1 MTTRAL
7 DRYSCVCAALSN
19 RSWRNSSLIIAACII
34 VLGAFLS
41 GCAGVTSAKGGSTT
55 ATNSDTT
62 TSDASGT
69 LSVSPAA
76 VSFGNVAVG
85 SISNQSLSVTNSGS
99 VALTISQVTVTGA
112 GFTVGGASL
121 PLTLSPGNSFTF
133 TASFDPTTAGDVSGS
148 FSIVSPQLN
157 SPLAMS
163 MSGTGMA
170 VAPAITSQPLS
181 QSVLIGQT
189 ATFSVTASGT
199 APLSYQWRKNGTALS
214 SATSSSYTTP
224 AETVSDNG
232 AQFTVVISNMAGSVT
247 STFATLAVTAAPV
260 APSIT
265 SQPANQTTFAGQ
277 TATFSVIASGT
288 VPLNYQWQ
296 KNGAA
301 ISGAIS
307 SNYTTPPEITSDN
320 GAQFTVVISNTA
332 GTIISRAATL
342 TVNPDPVAPSIT
354 GQPASQ
360 TIAAGQ
366 TATFSVT
373 AIGTAPLSY
382 QWQKNGA
389 AIAGATSS
397 SYTTPAETAS
407 GNGAQFSVVVSN
419 SAGTVTS
426 NAAILTVNAPPAVTA
441 QPVNQTVAVGQT
453 ATFSVTATGTAPL
466 SYQWRKNGANIS
478 GATASAYTTPAT
490 VSTDNGAQFSVVISN
505 VAGSVT
511 SSTATLTVNVPPTIT
526 TQPSSVTITAGQTAT
541 FSVTATGTAPLS
553 YQWKKNGTSITGA
566 TAASYTTPAETTADN
581 GAQFTVVV
589 SNSVGSVT
597 SNAAT
602 LTVNPAPVAPSI
614 TTQPSS
620 VTITAGQTAT
630 FSVTATGTAPL
641 SYQWSQN
648 GTPSAERLLR
658 ATPRPP
664 KQLPPAARSSPSLVS
679 NSVGSVTSN
688 AATLTVNPAPV
699 APSITTQ
706 PSSVTITAGQT
717 ATFSVTATGTAPL
730 SYQWKKNGTSI
741 TGATAASYTTP
752 AETTADNGA
761 QFTVVVSNSV
771 GSVTSSAATLT
782 VNPAPV
788 APSIT
793 TQPSSVT
800 ITAGQTATFSVTAT
814 GTAPLS
820 YQWKKNGTS
829 ITGAT
834 AASYTTPAETT
845 ADNGAQFTVV
855 VSNSVGSVTSSAATL
870 TVNTAPVAP
879 SITTQ
884 PSSVTITAGQTATF
898 SVTATG
904 TAPLSYQ
911 WSQNGTAISG
921 ATSSSYTTP
930 AETTSASG
938 AQFTA
943 LVSNSVGSVT
953 SNAATLTVNPAPVAP
968 SITTQPS
975 SVTIAAGQ
983 TATFSVTATGT
994 APLSYQWS
1002 QNGTAI
1008 SGATSSSY
1016 TTPAETTSA
1025 SGAQFTALVS
1035 NSVGSVTS
1043 NAATLTVN
1051 PAPVAPSI
1059 TTQPSSVTI
1068 TAGQT
1073 ATFSVTAT
1081 GTAPLSYQWSQNG
1094 TAISGATSSSYTT
1107 PAETTS
1113 ASGAQFTALVSN
1125 SVGSVTSNAAT
1136 LTVNPAPVAPSI
1148 TTQPSSVTI
1157 TAGQTATFSVT
1168 ATGTAPLSYQ
1178 WSQNGTAISGATSSS
1193 YTTPAETTSASG
1205 AQFTALVSNSVG
1217 SVTSNAAT
1225 LTVNPAPVAPSI
1237 TTQPSSVTI
1246 TAGQTATFSVTATG
1260 TAPLS
1265 YQWKKNGTS
1274 ISGATAASYT
1284 TPAETTAD
1292 NGAQF
1297 TVVVSNSVGNVTS
1310 SAATLTVNPAPVAPS
1325 ITTQPSSVTI
1335 TAGQTATFSVTAT
1348 GTAPLSYQ
1356 WSQNGTAIS
1365 GATSSTYTT
1374 PAETTSA
1381 SGAQFT
1387 VVVSNSVG
1395 SVTSSAATLTVNPAP
1410 VAPSITTQPSSVTIT
1425 AGQTA
1430 TFSVTA
1436 TGTAPL
1442 SYQWK
1447 KNGTSITG
1455 ATAASYTTPAE
1466 TTADNGAQ
1474 FTVLVSNSAGNVTS
1488 NAATLTVNALPPGAL
1503 TPSTTSLNFSNVNV
1517 GSNSPLGVT
1526 LTNSGST
1533 NITVSN
1539 VTISG
1544 AGFTASGVSNGQI
1557 ITPAQVVTLNVTF
1570 TPAATGG
1577 VTGSVTVT
1585 SNASNSPVSISLSG
1599 TGVQA
1604 HSATLNWTASTS
1616 TVIGYDV
1623 YRGTVSGG
1631 PYTLLNPSPVAAT
1644 QYVDSTVAAGQ
1655 TYYYVVTAVA
1665 SGNVQSADSN
1675 QVSAAI
1681 PTP

>member
-1 MTTRAL
+1 MTTRVPS
-7 DRYSCVCAALSN
+7 RYLCVCTALSN
-19 RSWRNSSLIIAACII
+19 RSWRNSSLLIAAFVI
-34 VLGAFLS
+34 VSGVFLG
-41 GCAGVTSAKGGSTT
+41 GCAGVTSTKSSSAT

-62 TSDASGT
+62 TSGTSGASGS

-76 VSFGNVAVG
+76 VTFGNVAVG
-85 SISNQSLSVTNSGS
+85 STSNQSLSVTNSGS

-133 TASFDPTTAGDVSGS
+133 TASFDPITAGDVSGS
-148 FSIVSPQLN
+148 FSIVSPQLS

-163 MSGTGMA
+163 LSGTGTA
-170 VAPAITSQPLS
+170 VAPSITGQPLS
-181 QSVLIGQT
+181 QSVLVGQT

-199 APLSYQWRKNGTALS
+199 APLSYQWRKNGAALS
-214 SATSSSYTTP
+214 GATSSSYTTP

-232 AQFTVVISNMAGSVT
+232 AQFTVVITNTAGSVT
-247 STFATLAVTAAPV
+247 SNFATLAVTAAPV

-288 VPLNYQWQ
+288 VPLSYQWQ

-301 ISGAIS
+301 IGGAIS
-307 SNYTTPPEITSDN
+307 SSYTTPAEITSDN
-320 GAQFTVVISNTA
+320 GAQFTVVISNAA
-332 GTIISRAATL
+332 GTIISSAATL
-342 TVNPDPVAPSIT
+342 TVNPDPVPPSIT
-354 GQPASQ
+354 AQPASQ

-373 AIGTAPLSY
+373 ATGTAPLSY

-407 GNGAQFSVVVSN
+407 DNGAQFSVVVSN
-419 SAGTVTS
+419 SAGTATS

-466 SYQWRKNGANIS
+466 SYQWRKNGVNIS
-478 GATASAYTTPAT
+478 GATVAAYTTPAT
-490 VSTDNGAQFSVVISN
+490 ASTDNSSQFSVVISN
-505 VAGSVT
+505 AAGSVT
-511 SSTATLTVNVPPTIT
+511 SSTATLTINVP
-526 TQPSSVTITAGQTAT
+526 
-541 FSVTATGTAPLS
+541 
-553 YQWKKNGTSITGA
+553 
-566 TAASYTTPAETTADN
+566 
-581 GAQFTVVV
+581 
-589 SNSVGSVT
+589 
-597 SNAAT
+597 
-602 LTVNPAPVAPSI
+602 PSI

-648 GTPSAERLLR
+648 GTAISGATSSSYTTPAETTSANG
-658 ATPRPP
+658 T
-664 KQLPPAARSSPSLVS
+664 QFTVVVS
-679 NSVGSVTSN
+679 NSVGNVTSN
-688 AATLTVNPAPV
+688 AATLTVNAAPV

-741 TGATAASYTTP
+741 PGATAASYTTP

-761 QFTVVVSNSV
+761 QFIVVVSNSV
-771 GSVTSSAATLT
+771 GNVTSNAATLT
-782 VNPAPV
+782 VNPA
-788 APSIT
+788 S
-793 TQPSSVT
+793 
-800 ITAGQTATFSVTAT
+800 
-814 GTAPLS
+814 
-820 YQWKKNGTS
+820 
-829 ITGAT
+829 
-834 AASYTTPAETT
+834 
-845 ADNGAQFTVV
+845 
-855 VSNSVGSVTSSAATL
+855 
-870 TVNTAPVAP
+870 VAP

-930 AETTSASG
+930 AETTSANG
-938 AQFTA
+938 TQFTVV
-943 LVSNSVGSVT
+943 VSNSVGNVTSNAATLTVNAAPVAPSITTQPSSVTITAGQTATFSVTATGTAPLSYQWKKNGTSIPGATAASYTTPAETTADNGAQFIVVVSNSAGNVT

-975 SVTIAAGQ
+975 SVTISAGQ
-983 TATFSVTATGT
+983 TATFSVTVTGT

-1025 SGAQFTALVS
+1025 SGAQFTVVVS
-1035 NSVGSVTS
+1035 NSVGSVIS

-1081 GTAPLSYQWSQNG
+1081 GTAPLSYQWKKNG
-1094 TAISGATSSSYTT
+1094 TTITGATAASYTT
-1107 PAETTS
+1107 PAETT
-1113 ASGAQFTALVSN
+1113 ADNGAQFIVVVSN
-1125 SVGSVTSNAAT
+1125 SVGNVTSNAATLTVNPAPVAPSITAQPSSVTITAGQTATFSVTATGTAPLSYQWKKNGTTITGATAASYTTPAETTADNGAQFTVLVSNSAGSATSNAAT

-1157 TAGQTATFSVT
+1157 SAGQTATFSVT
-1168 ATGTAPLSYQ
+1168 VTGTAPLSYQ

-1205 AQFTALVSNSVG
+1205 AQFTVVVSNSAG
-1217 SVTSNAAT
+1217 SATSNAAT

-1265 YQWKKNGTS
+1265 YQWKKNGTT
-1274 ISGATAASYT
+1274 IPGATAASYT

-1310 SAATLTVNPAPVAPS
+1310 
-1325 ITTQPSSVTI
+1325 
-1335 TAGQTATFSVTAT
+1335 
-1348 GTAPLSYQ
+1348 
-1356 WSQNGTAIS
+1356 
-1365 GATSSTYTT
+1365 
-1374 PAETTSA
+1374 
-1381 SGAQFT
+1381 
-1387 VVVSNSVG
+1387 
-1395 SVTSSAATLTVNPAP
+1395 
-1410 VAPSITTQPSSVTIT
+1410 
-1425 AGQTA
+1425 
-1430 TFSVTA
+1430 
-1436 TGTAPL
+1436 
-1442 SYQWK
+1442 
-1447 KNGTSITG
+1447 
-1455 ATAASYTTPAE
+1455 
-1466 TTADNGAQ
+1466 
-1474 FTVLVSNSAGNVTS
+1474 
-1488 NAATLTVNALPPGAL
+1488 NAATLTVNAPPPGAL
-1503 TPSTTSLNFSNVNV
+1503 TPSTTSLNFNNVNV
-1517 GSNSPLGVT
+1517 GSNSSLGVNF
-1526 LTNSGST
+1526 TNSGST
-1533 NITVSN
+1533 NITISN

-1557 ITPAQVVTLNVTF
+1557 IAPAQVATLNVTF
-1570 TPAATGG
+1570 APAAAGG
-1577 VTGSVTVT
+1577 VTGNVTVT

-1599 TGVQA
+1599 TGVLA

-1616 TVIGYDV
+1616 TVIGYNV

-1644 QYVDSTVAAGQ
+1644 QYLDSTVTAGQ

-1675 QVSAAI
+1675 QVSATI